1 MVERFSRV
9 MESIIEERI
18 MKIDIWK
25 WMVTKDDFLLSL
37 IEILGSVRG
46 LYGLRSYRWRKI
58 GADIIA
64 SRRADAAGKDVVIVL
79 NGPSIKKQP
88 LERLQGMD
96 LVFVNQGFRH
106 PAYKLLKPKY
116 HVFIDSKM
124 IHGTWDIGWLDEI
137 RDMVPEITFVM
148 PADWARLPLLQPY
161 IEKNFSIIWTGG
173 CIGGMR
179 GLGVSGECFNLVQ
192 RLGYKRV
199 FFTGFEATSFAA
211 SLLKESSH
219 FYGNDTDEES
229 MTASDIMK
237 GYYMNA
243 RQIRELILV
252 AETFV
257 KNHVEAYNLTE
268 GGLLNMFTRKK
279 FDDVFPE

>member
-1 MVERFSRV
+1 
-9 MESIIEERI
+9 

-25 WMVTKDDFLLSL
+25 WLVTKDDFLLSL
-37 IEILGSVRG
+37 IEVVGSARG
-46 LYGLRSYRWRKI
+46 LYGLRSRRWRKI
-58 GADIIA
+58 GDDIIA
-64 SRRADAAGKDVVIVL
+64 SRRGAAAGNEVMIVL

-106 PAYKLLKPKY
+106 PAYKMLKPKY

-124 IHGTWDIGWLDEI
+124 IHGVWDIRWLDEI
-137 RDMVPEITFVM
+137 HDAVPGITFVL
-148 PADWARLPLLQPY
+148 PAEWARLSLLQPY
-161 IEKNFSIIWTGG
+161 IEKNYSIIWTGG

-179 GLGVSGECFNLVQ
+179 GLGVSGECFNLVH
-192 RLGYKRV
+192 RLGYKKIY
-199 FFTGFEATSFAA
+199 FTGFEATSFAA
-211 SLLKESSH
+211 SLLKENSH
-219 FYGNDTDEES
+219 FYGNDTDEAS

-252 AETFV
+252 AENFM
-257 KNHVEAYNLTE
+257 KNHVEVYNLTD

-279 FDDVFPE
+279 FVDVFPE